1 MEEKNN
7 YNEQEQPTEKSLS
20 VWGKVLSTSVNLP
33 FVKVNREEF
42 LTKELSKFCTPMEV
56 MTAIED
62 SPLGVLSKKEIDKL
76 ANQCISYHLTM
87 VCGTS
92 ALMGLPGGWW
102 MAGTIPADI
111 TQFYGHILSLMQKLI
126 YLYGWPAL
134 TNVNNQLDDESL
146 NIMTLFVGVMMGNK
160 VAIEALTKVVT
171 QMSKNAGTKISE
183 TVIAHYAVKIA
194 QWIGINMTKEGFAK
208 GVGKVIPLVGAPISA
223 TITYYTFRP
232 MARRLKKHLDEL
244 YEMGKEHGK
253 VRGLRMIAA
262 HSSLTFSTVRK
273 FWTLL
278 PRSHAM
284 C

>member
-1 MEEKNN
+1 MATENN
-7 YNEQEQPTEKSLS
+7 NNASQTNKETKSVSL
-20 VWGKVLSTSVNLP
+20 WNKVLSTSVNLP
-33 FVKVNREEF
+33 LVKVDRDEF

-56 MTAIED
+56 ITALND
-62 SPLGVLSKKEIDKL
+62 SPLKVLSKKEIDKL

-102 MAGTIPADI
+102 MAGTIPTDI
-111 TQFYGHILSLMQKLI
+111 TQFYGHILALMQKLI

-160 VAIEALTKVVT
+160 LAVEALAKVVT
-171 QMSKNAGTKISE
+171 QVSKNASVKISE
-183 TVIAHYAVKIA
+183 TVLAQYTIKIA
-194 QWIGINMTKEGFAK
+194 QWIGINMTKESFAK
-208 GVGKVIPLVGAPISA
+208 GMGKVLPLVGAPISA

-244 YEMGKEHGK
+244 YDMRHEEQ
-253 VRGLRMIAA
+253 
-262 HSSLTFSTVRK
+262 
-273 FWTLL
+273 
-278 PRSHAM
+278 
-284 C
+284 

>member
-1 MEEKNN
+1 MDKEEKN
-7 YNEQEQPTEKSLS
+7 TKSISL
-20 VWGKVLSTSVNLP
+20 WNKVLETSIRLP

-42 LTKELSKFCTPMEV
+42 LTKELSKFCTPME
-56 MTAIED
+56 MIIAIQE
-62 SPLGVLSKKEIDKL
+62 SPVKVLSKKEIDKL

-102 MAGTIPADI
+102 MAGTIPSDI

-134 TNVNNQLDDESL
+134 TDVNNQLDDESL
-146 NIMTLFVGVMMGNK
+146 KIMTLFVGAMMGNK
-160 VAIEALTKVVT
+160 LAVEALTKVVG
-171 QMSKNAGTKISE
+171 QVSKNAGIKISE
-183 TVIAHYAVKIA
+183 GVIAQYVIKIA

-232 MARRLKKHLDEL
+232 MARRLKSHLDDL
-244 YEMGKEHGK
+244 YEMRHGE
-253 VRGLRMIAA
+253 
-262 HSSLTFSTVRK
+262 
-273 FWTLL
+273 
-278 PRSHAM
+278 P
-284 C
+284 

>member
-1 MEEKNN
+1 M
-7 YNEQEQPTEKSLS
+7 
-20 VWGKVLSTSVNLP
+20 LSTSVNLP
-33 FVKVNREEF
+33 FVKVDRTEF

-56 MTAIED
+56 ITAINVGTL
-62 SPLGVLSKKEIDKL
+62 SVLSKKEIDKL

-102 MAGTIPADI
+102 MAGTIPTDL

-126 YLYGWPAL
+126 YLYGWPTL

-160 VAIEALTKVVT
+160 MAVEALGKVVT
-171 QMSKNAGTKISE
+171 MASKNAGMKISE
-183 TVIAHYAVKIA
+183 TVLAQYAVKIA

-208 GVGKVIPLVGAPISA
+208 GVGKVLPLVGAPISA

-244 YEMGKEHGK
+244 YEMRLEH
-253 VRGLRMIAA
+253 ANQN
-262 HSSLTFSTVRK
+262 F
-273 FWTLL
+273 
-278 PRSHAM
+278 
-284 C
+284 

>member
-1 MEEKNN
+1 MATENN
-7 YNEQEQPTEKSLS
+7 NNASQTNKETKSISL
-20 VWGKVLSTSVNLP
+20 WNKVLSTSVNLP
-33 FVKVNREEF
+33 LVKVDRDEF

-56 MTAIED
+56 ITALND
-62 SPLGVLSKKEIDKL
+62 SPLKVLSKKEIDKL

-102 MAGTIPADI
+102 MAGTIPTDI
-111 TQFYGHILSLMQKLI
+111 TQFYGHILALMQKLI

-160 VAIEALTKVVT
+160 LAVEALAKLVT
-171 QMSKNAGTKISE
+171 QVSKNASIKISE
-183 TVIAHYAVKIA
+183 TVLAQYTIKIA

-208 GVGKVIPLVGAPISA
+208 GVGKVLPLVGAPISA

-244 YEMGKEHGK
+244 YDMRHEEQ
-253 VRGLRMIAA
+253 
-262 HSSLTFSTVRK
+262 
-273 FWTLL
+273 
-278 PRSHAM
+278 
-284 C
+284 

>member
-1 MEEKNN
+1 MVTENN
-7 YNEQEQPTEKSLS
+7 NNASQTNKETKSVSL
-20 VWGKVLSTSVNLP
+20 WNRVLSTSVNLP
-33 FVKVNREEF
+33 LVKVDRDEF

-56 MTAIED
+56 ITALND
-62 SPLGVLSKKEIDKL
+62 SPLKVLSKKEIDKL

-102 MAGTIPADI
+102 MAGTIPTDI
-111 TQFYGHILSLMQKLI
+111 TQFYGHILALMQKLI

-160 VAIEALTKVVT
+160 LAVEALAKVVT
-171 QMSKNAGTKISE
+171 QVSKNASVKISE
-183 TVIAHYAVKIA
+183 TVLAQYTVKIA
-194 QWIGINMTKEGFAK
+194 QWIGINMTKESFAK
-208 GVGKVIPLVGAPISA
+208 GVGKVLPLVGAPISA

-244 YEMGKEHGK
+244 YDMRHEEQ
-253 VRGLRMIAA
+253 
-262 HSSLTFSTVRK
+262 
-273 FWTLL
+273 
-278 PRSHAM
+278 
-284 C
+284 